1 MDRGKGM
8 RITIRLFANLREGH
22 APEESL
28 ELSPGTT
35 VSAMIKELKVPE
47 SVVMLI
53 FVNGRHA
60 SPETTLNE
68 GDTVALFPPIGGG

>member
-1 MDRGKGM
+1 M
-8 RITIRLFANLREGH
+8 RITVRLFATLREGH

-28 ELSPGTT
+28 ELSPGATI
-35 VSAMIKELKVPE
+35 SAMIKELKLPE
-47 SVVMLI
+47 SIVTLV

-60 SPETTLNE
+60 SSETTLNE